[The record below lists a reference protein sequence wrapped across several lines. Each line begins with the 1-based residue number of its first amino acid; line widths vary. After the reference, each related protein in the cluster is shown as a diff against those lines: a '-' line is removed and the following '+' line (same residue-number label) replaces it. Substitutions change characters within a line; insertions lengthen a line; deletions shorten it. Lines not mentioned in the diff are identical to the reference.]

1 MQINEIFSSIDGEGI
16 RTGYLVTF
24 IRSQHCT
31 LKCTYCDTLY
41 SLEPLD
47 SNGNKQYT
55 DMTVEEIVAK
65 CKELGNNRITFTG
78 GEPLMQKDAKELLS
92 KLTLAGFEVNV
103 ETNGNIPIRDYRTID
118 LDLPIAQNRLIMTM
132 DWKSPSSG
140 MRDKMVVDNL
150 YCLSNSDVLKFVVGS
165 KEDLDDMKNTLEQ
178 YKIRCNNIFVSPIFG
193 QIEPKDI
200 VEYLK
205 ENNMQ
210 NVRMQL
216 QLHKFIWPVEMRGV

>member
-24 IRSQHCT
+24 IRSQHCS
-31 LKCTYCDTLY
+31 LNCTYCDTLY
-41 SLEPLD
+41 SLKPTDEA
-47 SNGNKQYT
+47 GNKLYK
-55 DMTVEEIVAK
+55 DMSVDEILEV
-65 CKELGNNRITFTG
+65 CKKHGNSRITFTG
-78 GEPLMQKDAKELLS
+78 GEPLIQKDAKELLS
-92 KLTLAGFEVNV
+92 KLTLAGYEVNV
-103 ETNGNIPIRDYRTID
+103 ETNGNIPLREFRTMDID
-118 LDLPIAQNRLIMTM
+118 MPIAQNRLIMTM

-140 MRDKMVVDNL
+140 MRNKMVEDNL
-150 YCLSNSDVLKFVVGS
+150 YCLNASDVLKFVVGS
-165 KEDLDDMKNTLEQ
+165 KEDLDDMKDTLNKH
-178 YKIRCNNIFVSPIFG
+178 KIRCNNIFVSPIFG

>member
-1 MQINEIFSSIDGEGI
+1 
-16 RTGYLVTF
+16 
-24 IRSQHCT
+24 
-31 LKCTYCDTLY
+31 
-41 SLEPLD
+41 
-47 SNGNKQYT
+47 
-55 DMTVEEIVAK
+55 
-65 CKELGNNRITFTG
+65 
-78 GEPLMQKDAKELLS
+78 
-92 KLTLAGFEVNV
+92 
-103 ETNGNIPIRDYRTID
+103 
-118 LDLPIAQNRLIMTM
+118 
-132 DWKSPSSG
+132 
-140 MRDKMVVDNL
+140 MVVDNL